1 MRILLAML
9 VGMVMGVS
17 SMADARP
24 IRSNHG
30 DSYYQT
36 PVTYQSYERARHAK
50 KTYRHYSYN
59 RHNVRRYYGTRHYA
73 RTRYS
78 QRRVYHRGYARAN
91 YSHRRRYADGRPR
104 AWCGWYMR
112 QIKGVGNSAYNLA
125 RNWARW
131 GRPSTP
137 HQGAVVVWPHHVG
150 LIVGPC
156 GNGRC
161 VVKSGN
167 YNNRVA
173 VVSMNVRNAIAFRE

>member
-9 VGMVMGVS
+9 VGMVMGTPL
-17 SMADARP
+17 ADAHP

-30 DSYYQT
+30 NSYYQT
-36 PVTYQSYERARHAK
+36 PVTYQNYERARFVKKHA
-50 KTYRHYSYN
+50 RRYSYN
-59 RHNVRRYYGTRHYA
+59 GQRVRRHYGVNHYA

-78 QRRVYHRGYARAN
+78 QRRVYHRGYARAS
-91 YSHRRRYADGRPR
+91 YRRYADGRPR

-112 QIKGVGNSAYNLA
+112 QVMGVRNAAYNLA
-125 RNWARW
+125 RNWARI
-131 GRPSTP
+131 GRATTARV
-137 HQGAVVVWPHHVG
+137 GAIVVWPHHVG

-173 VVSMNVRNAIAFRE
+173 TVSMNVRNAIAFREM